1 MESDPAKN
9 ALRAVIPAKYVEL
22 FESIDRAA
30 LGGLCAGSHT
40 GAREFLK
47 DIRRLL
53 AKHELGDTT
62 FPFKER

>member
-1 MESDPAKN
+1 MSTAETAAIKD
-9 ALRAVIPAKYVEL
+9 IPAKYVEL
-22 FESIDRAA
+22 FQSLDRAA

-47 DIRRLL
+47 DIRRVL

-62 FPFKER
+62 FPFKEN